1 MRTMRNRNIYSKK
14 EEELRNNFVY
24 LHFNNNSD
32 ARLGHR
38 NS

>member
-1 MRTMRNRNIYSKK
+1 MRTTQNRNIYLKK
-14 EEELRNNFVY
+14 EVELRNNFVY